1 MVSNFLKTHERLI
14 IIVLVLAVLGFLT
27 HEYLTHAA
35 AVDDKKAQQA
45 DQVLQQQKTVNDQ
58 LAVQVKSQED
68 VLTQL
73 VAQVSQEN
81 AQLIAA
87 IQNRTQATV
96 VQQVKDKTLP
106 IPDLVTRWNG
116 LAALPASDI
125 TNTTA
130 GLIITEDGAR
140 QTVSQLELVPTL
152 QQNLSDSQTIISNKD
167 DQITAQNN
175 LTSGLQS
182 QVVGLNTQITDADK
196 ACKAQIA
203 SVKATARKSK
213 LKWLFYG
220 IGIGIGGTV
229 ALVVHGI

>member
-1 MVSNFLKTHERLI
+1 MSNFIKLHERLI

-87 IQNRTQATV
+87 IQTRTQTTI
-96 VQQVKDKTLP
+96 VQQAKDKTLP

-196 ACKAQIA
+196 ACKAQITA
-203 SVKATARKSK
+203 VKAKARNG
-213 LKWLFYG
+213 KWKAFG
-220 IGIGIGGTV
+220 IGVGVGAAAIV
-229 ALVVHGI
+229 ALVIHGV